1 MIVKITDIRATGH
14 CTLGIRR
21 WFNSRGLDFHDF
33 MRNGIESETLLATG
47 DGLAKRVVTAIE
59 DRKEA
64 KSNG

>member
-21 WFNSRGLDFHDF
+21 WFDSRGIDFHDF
-33 MRNGIESETLLATG
+33 MRNGIEAERLLETG

-59 DRKEA
+59 NRKEA
-64 KSNG
+64 KPNG